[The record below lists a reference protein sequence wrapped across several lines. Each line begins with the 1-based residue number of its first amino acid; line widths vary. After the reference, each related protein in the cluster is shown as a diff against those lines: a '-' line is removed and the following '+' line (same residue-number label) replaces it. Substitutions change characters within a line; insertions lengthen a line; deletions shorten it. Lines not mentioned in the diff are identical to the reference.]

1 MNTPTKNC
9 FSVSKRGTF
18 INKRYLTMAL
28 VNIEGSD
35 PWLTEYDACEKL
47 FREIMEQLTLRD
59 REPRTSQ
66 TFINLSANIRL
77 RMRQYSG
84 EVQQLKI
91 KVEESS
97 KQRNITAEEA
107 ERRTRQIEQLQSK
120 DVQIQRLF
128 NSRGTDL
135 AMTRTALMA
144 PSSSAAFADIGT
156 TSWAIDDDD
165 DRPLDVQVTIEDIK
179 TQKQR
184 LMDEQEKGLEELSK
198 VITRQKHIA
207 QAIHSEVDHQN
218 EIIDDLAD
226 HVDRTDERLIE
237 GTRTVQNI
245 SQKDKTCGY
254 WVVILLLFLAIIL
267 TSFC

>member
-1 MNTPTKNC
+1 
-9 FSVSKRGTF
+9 
-18 INKRYLTMAL
+18 MAL

-77 RMRQYSG
+77 RLRQYSG

-128 NSRGTDL
+128 NARSTDL
-135 AMTRTALMA
+135 VMSRTALLA
-144 PSSSAAFADIGT
+144 PSSSAFADIGT
-156 TSWAIDDDD
+156 TSWAIDEDD
-165 DRPLDVQVTIEDIK
+165 DRPLDVHVTIEDIQS
-179 TQKQR
+179 QKKR
-184 LMDEQEKGLEELSK
+184 LMEEQERGLEELSK

-207 QAIHSEVDHQN
+207 QAIHSEVDQQN

-254 WVVILLLFLAIIL
+254 WVVIVLLFISIIL
-267 TSFC
+267 ATFC

>member
-1 MNTPTKNC
+1 
-9 FSVSKRGTF
+9 
-18 INKRYLTMAL
+18 MAL

-77 RMRQYSG
+77 RMRQYSS

-91 KVEESS
+91 KVEEAS

-128 NSRGTDL
+128 NARNTDL
-135 AMTRTALMA
+135 TMTRTALMA
-144 PSSSAAFADIGT
+144 PNSSAFADIGT
-156 TSWAIDDDD
+156 TSWGIDDDD
-165 DRPLDVQVTIEDIK
+165 DRPLDVHVTIEDIQI
-179 TQKQR
+179 QKKR
-184 LMDEQEKGLEELSK
+184 LMEEQEQGLEELSK

-207 QAIHSEVDHQN
+207 QAIHGEVDHHN

-237 GTRTVQNI
+237 GTRAVQDL
-245 SQKDKTCGY
+245 SKKDRTCGY
-254 WVVILLLFLAIIL
+254 WVVIVLLFISIIVAI
-267 TSFC
+267 FC